1 MVAHPLGC
9 HGHNIVSLLCS
20 FSAKSCWHFSYRNR
34 PLVSSHLTR
43 TTVAPPG
50 HGSHQPHSIRT
61 PPPRLFLSHPE
72 IPYHIS
78 WRLSTVEAAHSLRK
92 RFTHPPYTFPAL
104 PGNRLLAVLPYFPQ
118 TRPWTL
124 AKLIPFDREAYVA
137 ALLAQHNYL
146 PEAFRLWVL
155 EWPARVVFGCVWPG
169 LPSINIS
176 DDVADDIEKFW
187 GRNRLCTAQVSD
199 MIWVHRKTNDSAS
212 IQREHMPGLL
222 VRSSYNEHTWLI
234 LDEREGKRDKVYE
247 LADSPTVI
255 RGEGDDYD
263 VVHANWI
270 EFQRA
275 TWARIERA
283 ASKRASTT
291 ESNPITS

>member
-1 MVAHPLGC
+1 MAAINHIPFELLLHVFSYLTLKSLITS
-9 HGHNIVSLLCS
+9 HGVCRRWRQLIPSANVLPTRRTLFQLYLEIVSS
-20 FSAKSCWHFSYRNR
+20 
-34 PLVSSHLTR
+34 
-43 TTVAPPG
+43 
-50 HGSHQPHSIRT
+50 
-61 PPPRLFLSHPE
+61 
-72 IPYHIS
+72 
-78 WRLSTVEAAHSLRK
+78 
-92 RFTHPPYTFPAL
+92 
-104 PGNRLLAVLPYFPQ
+104 PYFPQ

-176 DDVADDIEKFW
+176 DDVADNIEKFW

-222 VRSSYNEHTWLI
+222 VRSSYNEHTWLM